1 MKIDVLPS
9 FFFLLKKQKRRKGGG
24 GRGYI
29 ALQTN
34 KSNVSA

>member
-1 MKIDVLPS
+1 MKIDVQP
-9 FFFLLKKQKRRKGGG
+9 FFFFVKKAKETEGGG